1 MKSKIEYAPAER
13 TQRIYARL
21 AGSLFLALII
31 IALGGSLILP
41 HIAEGATFAETAKTI
56 AASERAYRVFLLLR
70 MIDPP
75 LGGILLA
82 FALYVTLKPVNS
94 FLAQLAMIFHVA
106 DSLLACLIW
115 ICIFLRLHI
124 YTSSP
129 SGEAFGVSAQGL
141 VDLTRRIE
149 DATENVGG
157 IFFGIAMLL
166 FFYLFFASRYIPRIV
181 SVLGVSASAIWI
193 GLYFSNVVFPEYH
206 AVFQYISW
214 PPMFIVDVATG
225 LWLMVL
231 AVKTTRPAQLPA
243 IPG

>member
-56 AASERAYRVFLLLR
+56 AASQRAYRVFLLLR
-70 MIDPP
+70 MFDPP
-75 LGGILLA
+75 VGGILLA
-82 FALYVTLKPVNS
+82 FALYATLKPVNS
-94 FLAQLAMIFHVA
+94 FLALLGMIFHVA

-115 ICIFLRLHI
+115 ICTFLRVHV
-124 YTSSP
+124 YTSSQ
-129 SGEAFGVSAQGL
+129 SGEAFGVPAQAL

-166 FFYLFFASRYIPRIV
+166 FFYLFFTSRYIPRIL
-181 SVLGVSASAIWI
+181 SVLGVSASTIWI
-193 GLYFSNVVFPEYH
+193 SLYFSNVVFPEYH

-214 PPMFIVDVATG
+214 PLMFIADVATG
-225 LWLMVL
+225 FWLIVF
-231 AVKTTRPAQLPA
+231 AVKINRPAQLA
-243 IPG
+243 AGPG